1 MLSTGPHI
9 QMAIVGS
16 VNFTSSLN
24 PSDASGASDAGSGVS
39 AAELPLK
46 FSSASLERVANDS
59 SSSSRVSEPSAFVPS
74 AGSRERE
81 SSSPSSAEDSGATTA
96 IARAR
101 RRRRAGPVAAT
112 TESAPGAAPRRAGAG
127 VDEACRTHRR
137 QTQCARAP
145 APARRGDGACSRG
158 GASVAT
164 TLVATD
170 IVTSLFVAPV
180 RAARSVRGC
189 RGCVSTL
196 ARSWLATCT

>member
-137 QTQCARAP
+137 QTQCARRP
-145 APARRGDGACSRG
+145 RRGAGDGACSRG

-170 IVTSLFVAPV
+170 IVASLFVAPV

-189 RGCVSTL
+189 RGCGSTL